1 MPDQGRLTQER
12 LPAVAPAIAPLYP
25 KPPWPLPGARTLKL
39 LYETDTEPVLTWLPP
54 KLTRS
59 TPPYAVVTVTQY
71 PESPIGPFSLAA
83 QHIGCRAGFFI
94 RAFSVQ
100 AITDNPAAMAA
111 LREVWGYPCKLG
123 DVTLEAAD
131 GEVKAIVSL
140 AGEVI
145 AEASL
150 TGGSPIDGGSV
161 RLDPVLNARTAP
173 SLEEGKQHDL
183 IQLVQID
190 PDAEPKEAI
199 RGVGSLRF
207 PAQSE
212 VAPWHLLPVRNIV
225 AALYCTVDTEL
236 PLARFVMPY

>member
-12 LPAVAPAIAPLYP
+12 LPAVAPAISPLYP

-59 TPPYAVVTVTQY
+59 SPPYAVLTVTHY
-71 PESPIGPFSLAA
+71 PETPIGPFSLAA

-94 RAFSVQ
+94 RAFTVQ
-100 AITDNPAAMAA
+100 AITDSPAALAA

-123 DVTLEAAD
+123 SVTLDAQG
-131 GEVKAIVSL
+131 GEVTATVSH
-140 AGEVI
+140 AGDTV

-150 TGGSPIDGGSV
+150 AGGSPVDGGSV
-161 RLDPVLNARTAP
+161 RLDPVLNVRTAP
-173 SLEEGKQHDL
+173 SLEPGKLHDL
-183 IQLVQID
+183 LQVVQID
-190 PDAEPKEAI
+190 PDSEPKEAV
-199 RGVGSLRF
+199 RGSGLLVF
-207 PAQSE
+207 PSQSE
-212 VAPWHLLPVRNIV
+212 AAPWHLLPMRNMV
-225 AALYCTVDTEL
+225 AAVYCTVDTEL